1 MKSLI
6 VDLTISPEELERYY
20 HGVSRVSAVTRQGK
34 RVQFPVSILHRFITH
49 AGIVGTFEIYFDDN
63 NKFQQVVKL

>member
-6 VDLTISPEELERYY
+6 VDLQILPEELARYY
-20 HGVSRVSAVTRQGK
+20 SGVSQVRAVTREGQ
-34 RVQFPVSILHRFITH
+34 RVQFPVGVLHRFITH
-49 AGIVGTFEIYFDDN
+49 AGIVGTFEIFFDEN